1 MSPRNVSVSQV
12 FSAPASIPVLLA
24 HGNLT
29 LRVVTTVEEE
39 VRAGVGNLWRRLVLP
54 KRIDCWSL
62 TSHPT
67 NRRAG
72 DKKYRLR
79 PDPMVERKN
88 SQPRVDRRQSIT
100 VPWLGISDDLRQEH
114 GARAKSETGR
124 ATAPGYA
131 AAGPADT
138 AAESAKFCDSIFE
151 NDDAR
156 LVDGVIVQ
164 LQRGLG
170 VSRVSPWT

>member
-67 NRRAG
+67 TRRAG
-72 DKKYRLR
+72 DKKIACGLILWSSARIR
-79 PDPMVERKN
+79 SPVSTVASP
-88 SQPRVDRRQSIT
+88 SQC
-100 VPWLGISDDLRQEH
+100 
-114 GARAKSETGR
+114 
-124 ATAPGYA
+124 PG
-131 AAGPADT
+131 
-138 AAESAKFCDSIFE
+138 
-151 NDDAR
+151 
-156 LVDGVIVQ
+156 
-164 LQRGLG
+164 
-170 VSRVSPWT
+170 